1 MSDPAPQTGVRAPVG
16 VDTTRAS
23 IARVYDATLGGKDNY
38 EVDRYVRDK
47 VAEVAPRQSDVAR
60 MNRRWLHR
68 VVRYLAGTAG
78 IDQFL
83 DIGAGLPTA
92 VNTHEVAQ
100 QQNPEAR
107 VVYVDNDPVC
117 NIHGR
122 ALLECNDQTRFV
134 LSDLTE
140 PDTLLRHSE
149 VTQHIDL
156 TRPLALILCG
166 ILHHVDDDLDPAG
179 IMRRYVAALPA
190 GSYVAITH
198 FYDPADGGE
207 AHDMAVELQ
216 RRFTEMGLGSGWY
229 RTREQIASYFGDL
242 ELIEPGLVELDDW
255 WPMGPALRPRL
266 TEERLLLGGVGYKAR
281 SVSEVVRLMPTHLHK
296 PVGR

>member
-1 MSDPAPQTGVRAPVG
+1 MSEHAPRTGVRAPVG

-68 VVRYLAGTAG
+68 VVRYLAGTVG

-83 DIGAGLPTA
+83 DIGAGLPT
-92 VNTHEVAQ
+92 VGNTHEIAQ
-100 QQNPEAR
+100 QQNPQAR

-122 ALLECNDQTRFV
+122 VLLERNEFTHFV
-134 LSDLTE
+134 PADLTA
-140 PDTLLRHSE
+140 PKTLLSHSDVTRHL
-149 VTQHIDL
+149 DL

-179 IMRRYVAALPA
+179 IMRQYIDALPA

-198 FYDPADGGE
+198 FYDPDDCDE
-207 AHDMAVELQ
+207 AHEMARELE

-255 WPMGPALRPRL
+255 WPMGPAIRPRL
-266 TEERLLLGGVGYKAR
+266 TEERLLLGGVGRKSFR
-281 SVSEVVRLMPTHLHK
+281 NGNVTPLVR
-296 PVGR
+296 R